1 MNSLRRHSLSLHAW
15 GAVLIIAILCFMS
28 AIGSGTLAWVAKSDA
43 EAINTAGSIR
53 MAAYRISFQLATDFS
68 DDNPFSSSLNIRQDS
83 LNLTH
88 DKQVEKQ
95 GKLDFS
101 NKNTAEKIDILI
113 EDMEI
118 RLEELQ
124 TYQLTSANR
133 SAPISNQLNQIKL
146 QWFQDLKPALLG
158 QDKQEFYS
166 VSVKYIDDVNR
177 FVKELQYRNEQR
189 QTWQQ
194 NLQILSLI
202 LTIMI
207 LLVGIRRLHQAV
219 LMPIHQLIKA
229 NNQFKRGQ
237 YDTRVSITGYR
248 EFEVLG
254 NSFNEMASTIETY
267 QRSLENEVQIKTQHL
282 TKANHVLSLFYDFSK
297 SITTNQVS
305 LYRLDKLVADFS
317 KTLPH
322 LEFTLCIQNKYITNK
337 NAIVLHGAKMKE
349 LCKKLNC
356 DNCEIK
362 NGEHTKSYAIT
373 HQQEE
378 FGELRVSP
386 KSMLM
391 MNRSVISADADADAD
406 ADAYD
411 ESSEIPASQR
421 INMIETGMKMGGIS
435 SFSSAELDAQN
446 DELIVALTNLISTAL
461 SLRKQRQ
468 QEHQLILFEERSTIA
483 RELHDSLAQS
493 LSYLKIQVSV
503 LERHLKN
510 TLSESDESPIYQNIE
525 QIKVG
530 LGSAYHQLRD
540 LLVTFRLTIDN
551 NNFDEALHE
560 AANEFAL
567 KGSFNVTVH
576 NRIMTLN
583 LSATEQ
589 IDLIQIAREALSNI
603 SRHAKA
609 QNVEIHLGYEDGDK
623 HIVMRIID
631 DGVGMLM
638 LGSVDQTQHHG
649 LMIMKERAHNI
660 DGELIVADNQPRG
673 TIISVR
679 FEPNFFDKDSN
690 KDAYL

>member
-15 GAVLIIAILCFMS
+15 GAVLIVAILCFMS

-101 NKNTAEKIDILI
+101 NKDTSEKVEILI
-113 EDMEI
+113 EDMES

-133 SAPISNQLNQIKL
+133 STPITNQLNQIKS
-146 QWFQDLKPALLG
+146 QWFQALKPALLG
-158 QDKQEFYS
+158 QDKQAFYR

-177 FVKELQYRNEQR
+177 LVSELQYRNEQR

-202 LTIMI
+202 LTIIIMLI
-207 LLVGIRRLHQAV
+207 GMRRLHQAV
-219 LMPIHQLIKA
+219 LTPIKQLIKA
-229 NNQFKRGQ
+229 NNQFKRGKTN
-237 YDTRVSITGYR
+237 TRVSITGYR

-254 NSFNEMASTIETY
+254 NSFNDMASTIETY
-267 QRSLENEVQIKTQHL
+267 QRSLESEVQIKTQHL

-337 NAIVLHGAKMKE
+337 NAIVLHGERMKE

-356 DNCEIK
+356 DNCVTK
-362 NGEHTKSYAIT
+362 NGEFTKSYPIS

-378 FGELRVSP
+378 FGELRVRP
-386 KSMLM
+386 KSMLV
-391 MNRSVISADADADAD
+391 MNRSFISDDD
-406 ADAYD
+406 
-411 ESSEIPASQR
+411 SSEITASQR
-421 INMIETGMKMGGIS
+421 IQMTATGSIFP
-435 SFSSAELDAQN
+435 FSSVELDAQN
-446 DELIVALTNLISTAL
+446 DELIVALTNLISAAL

-510 TLSESDESPIYQNIE
+510 AASEPVEAPIYQNIE

-530 LGSAYHQLRD
+530 LGSAYQQLRD

-551 NNFDEALHE
+551 DNFDEALHE
-560 AANEFAL
+560 AASEFAL

-603 SRHAKA
+603 SRHAQA
-609 QNVEIHLGYEDGDK
+609 QNVEIQLGYEDGDK
-623 HIVMRIID
+623 HIVMSIID
-631 DGVGMLM
+631 DGVGMSM

-649 LMIMKERAHNI
+649 LMIMKERAHDI
-660 DGELIVADNQPRG
+660 GGELIVTDNQPRG
-673 TIISVR
+673 TIITVR
-679 FEPNFFDKDSN
+679 FEPNFFDEDSN

>member
-1 MNSLRRHSLSLHAW
+1 MMNSLRRHSLSLHAW

-68 DDNPFSSSLNIRQDS
+68 NDNAFSSSLNIRQDS

-88 DKQVEKQ
+88 DKQVDKQ
-95 GKLDFS
+95 GKLDLS
-101 NKNTAEKIDILI
+101 NKDTAEKIDILI
-113 EDMEI
+113 EDMEN

-133 SAPISNQLNQIKL
+133 STPITNQLNQIKL

-158 QDKQEFYS
+158 QDKQDFYR

-177 FVKELQYRNEQR
+177 FVGELQYRNEQR

-194 NLQILSLI
+194 SLQTLSLI
-202 LTIMI
+202 LTIIIMLI
-207 LLVGIRRLHQAV
+207 GMRRLHQAV
-219 LMPIHQLIKA
+219 LTPIKQLIKA
-229 NNQFKRGQ
+229 NNQFKRGK
-237 YDTRVSITGYR
+237 TNIRMSIKGYR
-248 EFEVLG
+248 EFEMLG
-254 NSFNEMASTIETY
+254 NSFNDMASTIETY
-267 QRSLENEVQIKTQHL
+267 QRSLESEVQIKTQHL
-282 TKANHVLSLFYDFSK
+282 TKANQVLSLFYDFSK

-317 KTLPH
+317 KALPH

-337 NAIVLHGAKMKE
+337 NAIVLHGEKMKE

-356 DNCEIK
+356 DNCVTK
-362 NGEHTKSYAIT
+362 NGEYTKSYPIT

-386 KSMLM
+386 KSMLV
-391 MNRSVISADADADAD
+391 MNRSFISDDD
-406 ADAYD
+406 
-411 ESSEIPASQR
+411 SSDTPESQR
-421 INMIETGMKMGGIS
+421 INMIETGSATDSIS
-435 SFSSAELDAQN
+435 PFSSAELDAQN
-446 DELIVALTNLISTAL
+446 NELIVALTNLISTAL

-510 TLSESDESPIYQNIE
+510 AASEPDETPIYQNIE
-525 QIKVG
+525 QIKMG
-530 LGSAYHQLRD
+530 LGSAYQQLRD

-560 AANEFAL
+560 AASEFAL

-589 IDLIQIAREALSNI
+589 IDLIQITREALSNI
-603 SRHAKA
+603 SRHAQA
-609 QNVEIHLGYEDGDK
+609 QNVEIQLGYEEGDK
-623 HIVMRIID
+623 HIAMRIID
-631 DGVGMLM
+631 DGVGMSI

-649 LMIMKERAHNI
+649 LMIMKERAHDI
-660 DGELIVADNQPRG
+660 GGELIVTDNQPRG
-673 TIISVR
+673 TIITVR
-679 FEPNFFDKDSN
+679 FEPNFFDKQGN
-690 KDAYL
+690 KEAYL